1 MNYQIGIKFLF
12 TGISLIILSFCANTA
27 AFASD
32 YQYKILDPKYNPDAE
47 RVVDGE
53 LPPVQE
59 VEPYESSSFDLK
71 TFMAIFALIVFP
83 MFFISLA
90 VKTFKNINNS
100 VPGTDSS
107 DADTQQRIG
116 NIRIEPKSKKQ
127 EKKEQTIQQ
136 KTTRIQSVSP
146 KAVKNTATVPVQKT
160 SVPAPKKVQSS
171 SVAAKKNNAEPATS
185 VLSPKKKLPRSANS
199 SINKFF
205 SSPVQKAQNPMLLN
219 TSPLSSNKGLC
230 LVQYN
235 NKFSLIG
242 YINDNIFMLNQFDN
256 VNSSEIRSRLSESTS
271 SRDRY
276 IVRLGDY
283 KALVEVTDTNMNLL
297 LEL

>member
-12 TGISLIILSFCANTA
+12 TGISLIILSFCTTTA
-27 AFASD
+27 VFASD
-32 YQYKILDPKYNPDAE
+32 YQYKILDPKYNPDAQ

-71 TFMAIFALIVFP
+71 TFMAVVALIAFP

-107 DADTQQRIG
+107 DAETQQRIG

-136 KTTRIQSVSP
+136 KTTHTQSVSP
-146 KAVKNTATVPVQKT
+146 KAVKNTATVPVQKA
-160 SVPAPKKVQSS
+160 SVPVQKMKSS
-171 SVAAKKNNAEPATS
+171 PIAAKKNNAEAATS
-185 VLSPKKKLPRSANS
+185 VRSPKKKLPRSANS

-235 NKFSLIG
+235 SKFSLIG
-242 YINDNIFMLNQFDN
+242 YINDDIFMLNQFDN
-256 VNSSEIRSRLSESTS
+256 VNSSEIRSRLSDSTA

>member
-47 RVVDGE
+47 SVVDGE

-83 MFFISLA
+83 MFFMSLA

-136 KTTRIQSVSP
+136 KTTQTQSVGP
-146 KAVKNTATVPVQKT
+146 KAVKNTATVPVQKA
-160 SVPAPKKVQSS
+160 SVPVQKMQSS
-171 SVAAKKNNAEPATS
+171 PVAAKKNNA
-185 VLSPKKKLPRSANS
+185 
-199 SINKFF
+199 
-205 SSPVQKAQNPMLLN
+205 
-219 TSPLSSNKGLC
+219 
-230 LVQYN
+230 
-235 NKFSLIG
+235 
-242 YINDNIFMLNQFDN
+242 
-256 VNSSEIRSRLSESTS
+256 
-271 SRDRY
+271 
-276 IVRLGDY
+276 
-283 KALVEVTDTNMNLL
+283 
-297 LEL
+297 

>member
-12 TGISLIILSFCANTA
+12 TGISLIILSFCTTTA
-27 AFASD
+27 VFASD
-32 YQYKILDPKYNPDAE
+32 YQYKILDPKYNPDAQ

-59 VEPYESSSFDLK
+59 VEPYESSGFDLK

-83 MFFISLA
+83 MFFMSLA

-136 KTTRIQSVSP
+136 KTTQTQSVGP
-146 KAVKNTATVPVQKT
+146 KAVKNTATVPVQKA
-160 SVPAPKKVQSS
+160 SVPVPKKQSS
-171 SVAAKKNNAEPATS
+171 TVAAKKNNVEAATS
-185 VLSPKKKLPRSANS
+185 VMTPKKKLPRSANS

-219 TSPLSSNKGLC
+219 TSPLASNKGLC

-235 NKFSLIG
+235 SKFSLIG

-256 VNSSEIRSRLSESTS
+256 VNSSEIRSRLSDSTV

>member
-83 MFFISLA
+83 MFFMSLA

-136 KTTRIQSVSP
+136 KTTQTQSVGP
-146 KAVKNTATVPVQKT
+146 KAVKNTATVPVQKA
-160 SVPAPKKVQSS
+160 SVPVQKMQSS
-171 SVAAKKNNAEPATS
+171 PVAARKNNAEAATS
-185 VLSPKKKLPRSANS
+185 VMTPKKKLPRSANS

-219 TSPLSSNKGLC
+219 TSSLSSNKGLC

-235 NKFSLIG
+235 SKFSLIG

-256 VNSSEIRSRLSESTS
+256 VNSSEIRSRLSDSTA